1 MIRMDDN
8 DDDDSIHDHLSFD
21 DDVVMAVV
29 LNYRTFIGVIYIEKL
44 AGYIDGVNYS
54 DPFIGLSDPDLIMIT
69 FTDLVRI
76 MKSEERS
83 F

>member
-44 AGYIDGVNYS
+44 LYISTSWLY
-54 DPFIGLSDPDLIMIT
+54 
-69 FTDLVRI
+69 RW
-76 MKSEERS
+76 SELFRS
-83 F
+83 VYWSF